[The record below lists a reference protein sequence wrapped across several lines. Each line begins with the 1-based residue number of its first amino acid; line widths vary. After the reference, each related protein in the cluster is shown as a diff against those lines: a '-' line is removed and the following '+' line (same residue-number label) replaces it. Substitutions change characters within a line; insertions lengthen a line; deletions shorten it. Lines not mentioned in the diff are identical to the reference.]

1 MTITDNHNDN
11 LKTIEE
17 MEFKKVKLINN
28 GRLEAVYTDLE
39 GNEVALKGA
48 NPVHQDLKNA
58 MKCLVPFLCDITEQ
72 KEADKYDWD
81 NPASDENADLLR
93 HLDVKGVTISGSD
106 AFASCVLT
114 GSRTLSV
121 TQKILNLN
129 TPCISLDSDEAE
141 YAHLSELHEA
151 IDAVIEEARLY
162 IRERKY
168 SDAQGT
174 FDFDGDG
181 NADDPFGGDGD
192 AGESGPLKEAV

>member
-1 MTITDNHNDN
+1 
-11 LKTIEE
+11 

-72 KEADKYDWD
+72 KEADMYDWD

-174 FDFDGDG
+174 FDFDGES
-181 NADDPFGGDGD
+181 NVDDPFNSDGD
-192 AGESGPLKEAV
+192 AGESDPLKEAV